1 MGNVVDYV
9 RREFRG
15 FGELA
20 FSNVDSLVLSEL
32 SYMRLLGLV
41 PVFGE
46 AKSVATVPIRELLR
60 AESYDGMFVS
70 NSSEMNDYRLSL
82 LRAVCES
89 PRFRGLR
96 VGEYAERL
104 DEGEQQQFAAMTFD
118 LGADFGLYVA
128 FRGTDG
134 TLVGWKED
142 FNMAVRCPV
151 PSQESAYRYADS
163 ILDRTKR
170 FLSAKESPGIMIG
183 GHSKGGNMAVF
194 ELILCIIAAVVVSS
208 FASRFVP
215 KVSTPLV
222 QIVLGVLVTYLPF
235 FPDAT
240 LDPELFMVLFI
251 APLLYLEAH
260 EIDKSAL
267 LKTLDLS
274 LSLAI
279 GLAIV
284 TMAAVGFTLHA
295 VWPSITL
302 ASALAL
308 GAALGPTDAVAVS
321 SLGKEASLTQRQ
333 RSVLKGESLF
343 NDASG
348 IVGFQFALAAA
359 FTGEFAVGQ
368 AAGEFVISFF
378 GGTLFGLVIAAAANW
393 LFETVRSLGWETTT
407 TRILMELFLPFL
419 LYLGAEEFN
428 VSGILSVVA
437 AGLFIRFD
445 RTGVGPNVAR
455 TNIVSTSVWGVLS
468 FSLNGAV
475 FILLGMQLPRAM
487 RASWSDPYI
496 SNTVLIGIIL
506 LVTLVVIALRFFWI
520 AAMLRVARDTITG
533 QRRKMTP
540 ERWRS
545 AAVMTFGGPKGT
557 ITLSLMFTIPYYI
570 AGGAPFPMRDELIFI
585 ASGVIIVT
593 LLLANFLLP
602 LLAPNRGKDPSAEM
616 IPVTIDVLRATVEEL
631 TGRITPENRRA
642 ILMVIDQYTK
652 RIGRLQ
658 QRIGDTDPQGFEQ
671 LQIEALHWEKEF
683 VRDRLADTKAHPA
696 ADTATQELN
705 VETCERMLD
714 QIMNTLRHTS
724 TDPTSGHAV
733 SQIRGRVRMF
743 QRQMS
748 NYAKRTVSK
757 IRHTTPLVSEDQIF
771 ARTRELQVEAI
782 HHVIGRLIDEMGQ
795 DTYNT
800 EHCSALLLDYRRAEA
815 SLQARPTMSGTT
827 ETITQVEDVKRESYG
842 IELGM
847 IQDMYEAGD
856 INRAQARSLRRNI
869 YVMQVDA
876 DSGI

>member
-1 MGNVVDYV
+1 M
-9 RREFRG
+9 
-15 FGELA
+15 
-20 FSNVDSLVLSEL
+20 
-32 SYMRLLGLV
+32 
-41 PVFGE
+41 
-46 AKSVATVPIRELLR
+46 
-60 AESYDGMFVS
+60 
-70 NSSEMNDYRLSL
+70 
-82 LRAVCES
+82 
-89 PRFRGLR
+89 
-96 VGEYAERL
+96 
-104 DEGEQQQFAAMTFD
+104 
-118 LGADFGLYVA
+118 
-128 FRGTDG
+128 
-134 TLVGWKED
+134 
-142 FNMAVRCPV
+142 
-151 PSQESAYRYADS
+151 
-163 ILDRTKR
+163 
-170 FLSAKESPGIMIG
+170 
-183 GHSKGGNMAVF
+183 
-194 ELILCIIAAVVVSS
+194 
-208 FASRFVP
+208 
-215 KVSTPLV
+215 
-222 QIVLGVLVTYLPF
+222 
-235 FPDAT
+235 
-240 LDPELFMVLFI
+240 
-251 APLLYLEAH
+251 
-260 EIDKSAL
+260 
-267 LKTLDLS
+267 
-274 LSLAI
+274 
-279 GLAIV
+279 
-284 TMAAVGFTLHA
+284 
-295 VWPSITL
+295 
-302 ASALAL
+302 
-308 GAALGPTDAVAVS
+308 
-321 SLGKEASLTQRQ
+321 
-333 RSVLKGESLF
+333 
-343 NDASG
+343 
-348 IVGFQFALAAA
+348 
-359 FTGEFAVGQ
+359 
-368 AAGEFVISFF
+368 
-378 GGTLFGLVIAAAANW
+378 
-393 LFETVRSLGWETTT
+393 
-407 TRILMELFLPFL
+407 
-419 LYLGAEEFN
+419 
-428 VSGILSVVA
+428 
-437 AGLFIRFD
+437 
-445 RTGVGPNVAR
+445 
-455 TNIVSTSVWGVLS
+455 
-468 FSLNGAV
+468 

-487 RASWSDPYI
+487 MASWSDPYI
-496 SNTVLIGIIL
+496 SNIALIGIIL

-520 AAMLRVARDTITG
+520 AAMLRVARDTISG

-585 ASGVIIVT
+585 ASGVIIAT

-602 LLAPNRGKDPSAEM
+602 LLAPNRGKDPSAEI

>member
-1 MGNVVDYV
+1 
-9 RREFRG
+9 
-15 FGELA
+15 
-20 FSNVDSLVLSEL
+20 
-32 SYMRLLGLV
+32 
-41 PVFGE
+41 
-46 AKSVATVPIRELLR
+46 
-60 AESYDGMFVS
+60 
-70 NSSEMNDYRLSL
+70 
-82 LRAVCES
+82 
-89 PRFRGLR
+89 
-96 VGEYAERL
+96 
-104 DEGEQQQFAAMTFD
+104 
-118 LGADFGLYVA
+118 
-128 FRGTDG
+128 
-134 TLVGWKED
+134 
-142 FNMAVRCPV
+142 
-151 PSQESAYRYADS
+151 
-163 ILDRTKR
+163 
-170 FLSAKESPGIMIG
+170 
-183 GHSKGGNMAVF
+183 MAVF

-215 KVSTPLV
+215 RVSTPLV

-235 FPDAT
+235 FPDAK

-284 TMAAVGFTLHA
+284 TMTAVGFTLHA

-321 SLGKEASLTQRQ
+321 SLGKEASLSQRQ

-359 FTGEFAVGQ
+359 FTGDFAVGQ

-378 GGTLFGLVIAAAANW
+378 GGTLFGLLVAGCANW
-393 LFETVRSLGWETTT
+393 VFETVRSLGWETTT

-419 LYLGAEEFN
+419 LYLGAEECN
-428 VSGILSVVA
+428 VSGILAVVA

-455 TNIVSTSVWGVLS
+455 TNIVSSSVWGVLS

-487 RASWSDPYI
+487 QASWSDPYI

-506 LVTLVVIALRFFWI
+506 LVTLVVIVLRFLWI
-520 AAMLRVARDTITG
+520 TAMLRIARDMNTG
-533 QRRKMTP
+533 MRRKMTP

-570 AGGAPFPMRDELIFI
+570 AGGAAFPMRDELIFI

-602 LLAPNRGKDPSAEM
+602 LLGDPGAEM
-616 IPVTIDVLRATVEEL
+616 IPVTIEVLRSTVEEL
-631 TGRITPENRRA
+631 TGLITPENRRA
-642 ILMVIDQYTK
+642 VLMVIDQYTK

-658 QRIGDTDPQGFEQ
+658 QHIGETDPQGLEK

-683 VRDRLADTKAHPA
+683 VRDRLTETKAHPA
-696 ADTATQELN
+696 ADSATQELN
-705 VETCERMLD
+705 VEACERMLD

-733 SQIRGRVRMF
+733 SQIRGRARML
-743 QRQMS
+743 QRQVS

-782 HHVIGRLIDEMGQ
+782 HHVIDRLVDEMGN

-800 EHCSALLLDYRRAEA
+800 EHCSALLLDYRRAEG
-815 SLQARPTMSGTT
+815 SLQARPNMSGTT
-827 ETITQVEDVKRESYG
+827 EAITQVEEVKRESYG
-842 IELGM
+842 IELSV
-847 IQDMYEAGD
+847 IQDMLEAGD

>member
-1 MGNVVDYV
+1 
-9 RREFRG
+9 
-15 FGELA
+15 
-20 FSNVDSLVLSEL
+20 
-32 SYMRLLGLV
+32 
-41 PVFGE
+41 
-46 AKSVATVPIRELLR
+46 
-60 AESYDGMFVS
+60 
-70 NSSEMNDYRLSL
+70 
-82 LRAVCES
+82 
-89 PRFRGLR
+89 
-96 VGEYAERL
+96 
-104 DEGEQQQFAAMTFD
+104 
-118 LGADFGLYVA
+118 
-128 FRGTDG
+128 
-134 TLVGWKED
+134 
-142 FNMAVRCPV
+142 
-151 PSQESAYRYADS
+151 
-163 ILDRTKR
+163 
-170 FLSAKESPGIMIG
+170 
-183 GHSKGGNMAVF
+183 MAVF

-235 FPDAT
+235 FPDAK

-445 RTGVGPNVAR
+445 RTGIGPNVAR
-455 TNIVSTSVWGVLS
+455 TNIVSSSVWGVLS
-468 FSLNGAV
+468 FSLNGTV
-475 FILLGMQLPRAM
+475 FILLGMLLPNAM
-487 RASWSDPYI
+487 SASWDDPHI
-496 SNTVLIGIIL
+496 SNGLLMCAILTVSA
-506 LVTLVVIALRFFWI
+506 VVIAMRFLWI
-520 AAMLRVARDTITG
+520 SLMLRLARDTTTG
-533 QRRKMTP
+533 KRRKMTAQ
-540 ERWRS
+540 RWRS

-557 ITLSLMFTIPYYI
+557 ITLSLMFTIPYTLA
-570 AGGAPFPMRDELIFI
+570 AGANFPMRDELIFI
-585 ASGVIIVT
+585 AAGVIVVT

-602 LLAPNRGKDPSAEM
+602 LLAPNRDKDTSTEM
-616 IPVTIDVLRATVEEL
+616 TEITIEVLRRTVEEL
-631 TGRITPENRRA
+631 SGRVTPDNRRA
-642 ILMVIDQYTK
+642 VLMVIDSYTK
-652 RIGRLQ
+652 RITRLK
-658 QRIGDTDPQGFEQ
+658 QRTGEIDPQGYMQ
-671 LQIEALHWEKEF
+671 LQIDALNWEKEY
-683 VRDRLADTKAHPA
+683 VKNRLAGVRAAIKANPA
-696 ADTATQELN
+696 ENRAANDLEAEA
-705 VETCERMLD
+705 CERLLD
-714 QIMNTLRHTS
+714 QIMSSLRHIETAHN
-724 TDPTSGHAV
+724 SGRMIWRV
-733 SQIRGRVRMF
+733 KGRYKALQRRMGTL
-743 QRQMS
+743 
-748 NYAKRTVSK
+748 AKRVNSR
-757 IRHTTPLVSEDQIF
+757 IRRTTPLFSDDELF
-771 ARTRELQVEAI
+771 AHTRVVQVDAI
-782 HHVIGRLIDEMGQ
+782 EHVIDRLYEEMGG

-800 EHCSALLLDYRRAEA
+800 EHCSGLLLDYRRSESALRARPNMGISAEA
-815 SLQARPTMSGTT
+815 QEQA
-827 ETITQVEDVKRESYG
+827 EEVKRESYG
-842 IELGM
+842 IELGV

-856 INRAQARSLRRNI
+856 ITRAQSKQLRRNV
-869 YVMQVDA
+869 YVMSVDA
-876 DSGI
+876 DAQI

>member
-1 MGNVVDYV
+1 
-9 RREFRG
+9 
-15 FGELA
+15 
-20 FSNVDSLVLSEL
+20 
-32 SYMRLLGLV
+32 
-41 PVFGE
+41 
-46 AKSVATVPIRELLR
+46 
-60 AESYDGMFVS
+60 
-70 NSSEMNDYRLSL
+70 
-82 LRAVCES
+82 
-89 PRFRGLR
+89 
-96 VGEYAERL
+96 
-104 DEGEQQQFAAMTFD
+104 
-118 LGADFGLYVA
+118 
-128 FRGTDG
+128 
-134 TLVGWKED
+134 
-142 FNMAVRCPV
+142 
-151 PSQESAYRYADS
+151 
-163 ILDRTKR
+163 
-170 FLSAKESPGIMIG
+170 
-183 GHSKGGNMAVF
+183 MAVF

-235 FPDAT
+235 FPDAK

-585 ASGVIIVT
+585 AGGVIVVT

-602 LLAPNRGKDPSAEM
+602 LLAPNRNKDASVEM
-616 IPVTIDVLRATVEEL
+616 TEITIEVLRRTVEEL
-631 TGRITPENRRA
+631 TGRVTPDNRRA
-642 ILMVIDQYTK
+642 VLMIIDSYTK
-652 RIGRLQ
+652 RITRLK
-658 QRIGDTDPQGFEQ
+658 QRIGEIDPQGYMQ
-671 LQIEALHWEKEF
+671 LQIDALNWEKEY
-683 VRDRLADTKAHPA
+683 VKARLAKVKATPNDDKA
-696 ADTATQELN
+696 AHDLEIEA
-705 VETCERMLD
+705 CERLLD
-714 QIMNTLRHTS
+714 QIMSSLRHIETEHN
-724 TDPTSGHAV
+724 SGRTIWRAKGRFRALQRRMGTMLKRV
-733 SQIRGRVRMF
+733 NSRIRR
-743 QRQMS
+743 
-748 NYAKRTVSK
+748 
-757 IRHTTPLVSEDQIF
+757 TTPLFSDDELF
-771 ARTRELQVEAI
+771 AHTRVVQVDAI
-782 HHVIGRLIDEMGQ
+782 EHVIDRLYEEMGR

-800 EHCSALLLDYRRAEA
+800 EHCSALLLDYRRGEATLRSRPNVGTSAEA
-815 SLQARPTMSGTT
+815 QA
-827 ETITQVEDVKRESYG
+827 QAEDVKRESYG
-842 IELGM
+842 IELGV

-856 INRAQARSLRRNI
+856 ITRAQSKQLRRNV
-869 YVMQVDA
+869 YVMSVDA
-876 DSGI
+876 DAQI

>member
-1 MGNVVDYV
+1 
-9 RREFRG
+9 
-15 FGELA
+15 
-20 FSNVDSLVLSEL
+20 
-32 SYMRLLGLV
+32 
-41 PVFGE
+41 
-46 AKSVATVPIRELLR
+46 
-60 AESYDGMFVS
+60 
-70 NSSEMNDYRLSL
+70 
-82 LRAVCES
+82 
-89 PRFRGLR
+89 
-96 VGEYAERL
+96 
-104 DEGEQQQFAAMTFD
+104 
-118 LGADFGLYVA
+118 
-128 FRGTDG
+128 
-134 TLVGWKED
+134 
-142 FNMAVRCPV
+142 
-151 PSQESAYRYADS
+151 
-163 ILDRTKR
+163 
-170 FLSAKESPGIMIG
+170 
-183 GHSKGGNMAVF
+183 MAVF

-215 KVSTPLV
+215 RVSTPLV

-235 FPDAT
+235 FPDAK

-284 TMAAVGFTLHA
+284 TMTAVGFTLHA

-321 SLGKEASLTQRQ
+321 SLGKEASLSQRQ

-359 FTGEFAVGQ
+359 FTGDFAVGQ

-378 GGTLFGLVIAAAANW
+378 GGTLFGLLVAGCANW
-393 LFETVRSLGWETTT
+393 VFETVRSLGWETTT

-419 LYLGAEEFN
+419 LYLGAEECN
-428 VSGILSVVA
+428 VSGILAVVA

-455 TNIVSTSVWGVLS
+455 TNIVSSSVWGVLS

-487 RASWSDPYI
+487 QASWSDPYI

-506 LVTLVVIALRFFWI
+506 LVTLVVIVLRFLWI
-520 AAMLRVARDTITG
+520 TAMLRIARDMNTG
-533 QRRKMTP
+533 MRRKMTP

-570 AGGAPFPMRDELIFI
+570 AGGAAFPMRDELIFI

-602 LLAPNRGKDPSAEM
+602 LLAPNRNRDPGAEM
-616 IPVTIDVLRATVEEL
+616 IPVTIEVLRSTVEEL

-642 ILMVIDQYTK
+642 VLMVIDQYT
-652 RIGRLQ
+652 
-658 QRIGDTDPQGFEQ
+658 
-671 LQIEALHWEKEF
+671 
-683 VRDRLADTKAHPA
+683 
-696 ADTATQELN
+696 
-705 VETCERMLD
+705 RMLD

-733 SQIRGRVRMF
+733 SQIRGRARML
-743 QRQMS
+743 QRQVS

-782 HHVIGRLIDEMGQ
+782 HHVIDRLVDEMGN

-800 EHCSALLLDYRRAEA
+800 EHCSALLLDYRRAEG
-815 SLQARPTMSGTT
+815 SLQARPNMSGTT
-827 ETITQVEDVKRESYG
+827 EAITQVEEVKRESYG
-842 IELGM
+842 IELSV
-847 IQDMYEAGD
+847 IQDMLEAGD